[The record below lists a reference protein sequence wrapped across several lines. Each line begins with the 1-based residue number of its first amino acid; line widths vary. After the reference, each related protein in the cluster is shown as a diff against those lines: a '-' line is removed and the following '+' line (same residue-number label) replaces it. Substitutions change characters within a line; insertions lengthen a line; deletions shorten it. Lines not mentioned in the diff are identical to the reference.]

1 MRGQFSLFK
10 GSVESGPVDVRV
22 GRGRPVVASA
32 LVELKRRKP
41 MGGSESGCE
50 VVGDDG
56 GIGYA

>member
-1 MRGQFSLFK
+1 M
-10 GSVESGPVDVRV
+10 EVRV
-22 GRGRPVVASA
+22 GRGRAVVASA
-32 LVELKRRKP
+32 LLELKRRKA